1 MDDAND
7 WVEQPTLQE
16 RLGLTRCFM
25 CNRLRLLHT
34 RPQLD
39 RCEGTPLN
47 ATFTPEGMAAW
58 AAYRAS
64 LLYDQDTDAD
74 TDQAA

>member
-1 MDDAND
+1 MDNVMDVPYEL
-7 WVEQPTLQE
+7 VEQPTLRE

-39 RCEGTPLN
+39 R
-47 ATFTPEGMAAW
+47 
-58 AAYRAS
+58 
-64 LLYDQDTDAD
+64 
-74 TDQAA
+74 